1 VFWSEELLMEED
13 YSPPREDEE
22 YFTCPHCGIFGEQQW
37 EELTSGEFPLENHP
51 KLCRCWRCK
60 RISLWFGGMMIIPA
74 TGGAPP
80 PSPDLPESVRA
91 DYDEARAVAGRSR
104 RAAAALLRV
113 AVENLCIH
121 LNGPQRNL
129 DEHIGLLVAKGL
141 AEETAEM
148 FDAVRLVGNNAAHP
162 IDRIGLDERPE
173 IVQTL
178 FWLVNEIARD
188 VITRPKQRAAATA
201 WIPPEERARI
211 AARNRKAIEK
221 LERLRDTGVE
231 PTDVPDQGKDA

>member
-1 VFWSEELLMEED
+1 
-13 YSPPREDEE
+13 
-22 YFTCPHCGIFGEQQW
+22 
-37 EELTSGEFPLENHP
+37 
-51 KLCRCWRCK
+51 
-60 RISLWFGGMMIIPA
+60 MIIPA

-129 DEHIGLLVAKGL
+129 DEHVGLLVAKGL

-162 IDRIGLDERPE
+162 IDRIGLDECPE

-188 VITRPKQRAAATA
+188 VITRPNNERQQPLGYLRRNGHVLRHAT
-201 WIPPEERARI
+201 ERPL
-211 AARNRKAIEK
+211 RNWRGRGIQE
-221 LERLRDTGVE
+221 
-231 PTDVPDQGKDA
+231 